1 MPVKAKIRFDFKAE
15 TGKRRFFWQRRDL
28 AKAAREVRERKVQ
41 LLKNL
46 PFQGL
51 NVADLDL
58 EHDIYL
64 IHDHEAG
71 EVAFAPVELLV
82 EADSVEDLMQ
92 LTLREE
98 FRKIKVLEPDQLFF
112 STNEMER
119 LLFKVNEEFRNEIAE
134 AEPY

>member
-28 AKAAREVRERKVQ
+28 RKAAQEVRERKVS

-51 NVADLDL
+51 NVAEFDL
-58 EHDIYL
+58 EHDVYL
-64 IHDHEAG
+64 INDNEAN
-71 EVAFAPVELLV
+71 EVAYAPVELLV
-82 EADSVEDLMQ
+82 EADTIEDLMQ

-98 FRKIKVLEPDQLFF
+98 FRKIKVLEPEKLFL
-112 STNEMER
+112 SNNEMER
-119 LLFKVNEEFRNEIAE
+119 FLFKVNEEYRSGIELE
-134 AEPY
+134 

>member
-28 AKAAREVRERKVQ
+28 VKAAREVRERKVQ

-58 EHDIYL
+58 EHDVYL
-64 IHDHEAG
+64 IRDHEAG

-82 EADSVEDLMQ
+82 EADSVADLMQ

-112 STNEMER
+112 STHEMER
-119 LLFKVNEEFRNEIAE
+119 FLFKVNEEFRNEITE
-134 AEPY
+134 AEL